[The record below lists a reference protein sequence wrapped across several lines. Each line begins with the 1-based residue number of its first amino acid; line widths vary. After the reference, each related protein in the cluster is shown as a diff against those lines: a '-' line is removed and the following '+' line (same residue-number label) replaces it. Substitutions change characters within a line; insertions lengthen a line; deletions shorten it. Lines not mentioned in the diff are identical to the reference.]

1 MLGSKSYKLGRMGG
15 LASFLEKPSLSA
27 DMVKKFTPVILDYVK
42 EEGKHA
48 MNLIQGGFALIFES
62 IVLSKRLIARDMK

>member
-1 MLGSKSYKLGRMGG
+1 M
-15 LASFLEKPSLSA
+15 A
-27 DMVKKFTPVILDYVK
+27 KKFTPVILDYVK
-42 EEGKHA
+42 EEGGKHA